1 MLPWLGRCSGFK
13 SPPVHFIKMIGII
26 SDTHEN
32 EEAVKKAVK
41 IFKEKNVE
49 FVVHCGD
56 IISPPM
62 LEYFRGLKM
71 KFVFGNNDGETN
83 GLNNTAKKFGFEELA
98 DEKKFEYKEKK
109 FYVYHGTKRNKLDE
123 AIKSNKYD
131 YVLTGHT
138 HIKRD
143 DKIGDT
149 RVINPGALFRIY
161 PYTIALL
168 DVEKDKLEFVKIS

>member
-1 MLPWLGRCSGFK
+1 
-13 SPPVHFIKMIGII
+13 MIGII

-32 EEAVKKAVK
+32 ERSIKKAVK

-62 LEYFRGLKM
+62 LEHFQGLNM
-71 KFVFGNNDGETN
+71 RFVFGNNDGEKN
-83 GLNNTAKKFGFEELA
+83 GLNNKAKEFGFEGIAE
-98 DEKKFEYKEKK
+98 EKEFEYKGKK
-109 FYVYHGTKRNKLDE
+109 FYVYHGTNRNKLGD

-143 DKIGDT
+143 ERVGKT
-149 RVINPGALFRIY
+149 RVINPGALFRIH

-168 DVEKDKLEFVKIS
+168 DADSDKLEFVKIFQRG

>member
-1 MLPWLGRCSGFK
+1 
-13 SPPVHFIKMIGII
+13 MIGII

-32 EEAVKKAVK
+32 ESAIKKDVK
-41 IFKEKNVE
+41 IFKNKKVE

-62 LEYFRGLKM
+62 LEHFRGLKM
-71 KFVFGNNDGETN
+71 KFVFGNNDGERK
-83 GLNNTAKKFGFEELA
+83 GLINKCKESGFEEIR
-98 DEKKFEYKEKK
+98 DEREFRYQGKK
-109 FYVYHGTKRNKLDE
+109 FYVYHGTDEDKLIA

-143 DKIGDT
+143 ERIGKT

-168 DVEKDKLEFVKIS
+168 NAKSGGLKFVEIKRQ

>member
-1 MLPWLGRCSGFK
+1 
-13 SPPVHFIKMIGII
+13 MIGII

-32 EEAVKKAVK
+32 EEAIKKAVK
-41 IFKEKNVE
+41 IFREKNPD

-62 LEYFRGLKM
+62 LEHFQGLKM
-71 KFVFGNNDGETN
+71 KFVFGNNDGERI
-83 GLNNTAKKFGFEELA
+83 GLNSRAKEFGWEGVT
-98 DEKKFEYKEKK
+98 DEKEFEYKGKK
-109 FYVYHGTKRNKLDE
+109 FYAYHGTSKEKLDA
-123 AIKSNKYD
+123 AIKSNKYG

-143 DKIGDT
+143 EKIGIT

-168 DVEKDKLEFVKIS
+168 DVEKDKLEFVRI

>member
-1 MLPWLGRCSGFK
+1 ML
-13 SPPVHFIKMIGII
+13 GII

-32 EEAVKKAVK
+32 LEAIKKAVA
-41 IFKEKNVE
+41 IFKEKNIE
-49 FVVHCGD
+49 FAVHCGD

-62 LEYFRGLKM
+62 LDCFNGLRM
-71 KFVFGNNDGETN
+71 KFVFGNNDGERN
-83 GLNNTAKKFGFEELA
+83 GLIAKCKDSGFDEIKDELKF
-98 DEKKFEYKEKK
+98 DYKGKK
-109 FYVYHGTKRNKLDE
+109 FYVYHGTKKEKLDN

-143 DKIGDT
+143 EKIGST

-168 DVEKDKLEFVKIS
+168 DAEKDKLEFIEVK

>member
-1 MLPWLGRCSGFK
+1 ML
-13 SPPVHFIKMIGII
+13 GII

-32 EEAVKKAVK
+32 EEAIKKAIAV
-41 IFKEKNVE
+41 FKEKNVE
-49 FVVHCGD
+49 FAVHCGD

-62 LEYFRGLKM
+62 LEHFKGLKM
-71 KFVFGNNDGETN
+71 KFVFGNNDGEKI
-83 GLNNTAKKFGFEELA
+83 GLNSKAKELGFEEVTE
-98 DEKKFEYKEKK
+98 EKEFEFKGKK
-109 FYVYHGTKRNKLDE
+109 FYVYHGTEQKKLEE

-143 DKIGDT
+143 EKIGKT

-161 PYTIALL
+161 PYTVAVL
-168 DVEKDKLEFVKIS
+168 DVGKDKLEFVEIKNK